1 MLRLRVQYTMDSRKW
16 FLFMVYYTKN
26 PRYIIHTSLF
36 SSWILNLQKKK
47 QRASNETT
55 NRQCHNAKTA
65 MLGPALQQLQI
76 EHLNELP
83 PTASGYQ
90 PQVLVGKILRFRQVF
105 FSGKRGSSNCLKML
119 AFDDGFSGCPLLKK
133 MQPEFHTLTP
143 EVWHQMVLIL
153 SFQHVNNTEEERKVS
168 AKFVKLH
175 CLWRTCQ
182 KGELTW

>member
-47 QRASNETT
+47 QLASNETT

-90 PQVLVGKILRFRQVF
+90 PQVLVGKILRCRRCF
-105 FSGKRGSSNCLKML
+105 FSGKRGSFNYLKML
-119 AFDDGFSGCPLLKK
+119 AFDDGFSRCPLLKK
-133 MQPEFHTLTP
+133 MQPEISHTDTRSLAP
-143 EVWHQMVLIL
+143 NW
-153 SFQHVNNTEEERKVS
+153 S
-168 AKFVKLH
+168 
-175 CLWRTCQ
+175 
-182 KGELTW
+182 

>member
-1 MLRLRVQYTMDSRKW
+1 MDSRKW

-47 QRASNETT
+47 QLASNETT

-90 PQVLVGKILRFRQVF
+90 PQVLVRKILRFRRF
-105 FSGKRGSSNCLKML
+105 FSGKRGSFNCLKMP

-143 EVWHQMVLIL
+143 EVWHQIGLDFV
-153 SFQHVNNTEEERKVS
+153 FPACAKKTEEERKVS

-182 KGELTW
+182 KGELMW